1 MGNAMWHRPVTL
13 IESVA
18 ITWLLMCLSIVSTNS
33 FSAATKPT
41 LIHAI
46 QGAGDTS
53 PLAGTAVTIEA
64 IVVGDFQAGHGAHGN
79 LRGFFVQ
86 EEDADA
92 DDHLNTSEGLFVY
105 TGASPKV
112 DVNVGDVVQVTG
124 FVKEFYGLT
133 ELADVTQVSVL
144 SSGNG
149 LPTPA
154 SIALPASSTVRNSDG
169 KLIPDLEAFEGMFV
183 TFTDPLV
190 VTEMYNLDRFGEVTL
205 SQGGRPEQFT
215 QSHRPDVSGF
225 ASHQRDVASRRILLD
240 DGHGVQNPNPIIYP
254 DGQLSPTDSLRLGDT
269 VRDLSGVL
277 IYSRG
282 SGKSGDAAY
291 RVHPTLVAPAFH
303 GLNHRPLT
311 PPDVSGPVGGSVD
324 GYLKVASFNVLN
336 FFATLAE
343 RGAICGPSQT
353 LDCRGALNALEYNRQ
368 LAKLVTAIS
377 KLNADVLGVIEIENT
392 TPSSGLAELVAALN
406 QHMGKNTYAYVKSG
420 TIGTDA
426 IRVGLLYKPLS
437 VTPVGGHAI
446 LDSTVDP
453 LFLDTKNRPVL
464 LQTFEEVQTKERF
477 SVAVAHLKSKG
488 SSCADVDDPDV
499 GDGQGNCTGVRTA
512 AAVAINRWIDTDPT
526 HSGDPDVLLLGDL
539 NAYANEDPIRVL
551 TRAGWINEV
560 PQAYSYV
567 FDGQTGTL
575 DYALTSSSL
584 HAQVTAAE
592 VWHINADEADALDY
606 NTDYG
611 RPKGIYSPSE
621 YRSSDHDPVVIGL
634 SLATAL

>member
-1 MGNAMWHRPVTL
+1 
-13 IESVA
+13 
-18 ITWLLMCLSIVSTNS
+18 MCLSIVSTNS

-46 QGAGDTS
+46 QGAGDAS
-53 PLAGTAVTIEA
+53 PLAGSVVTIEA
-64 IVVGDFQAGHGAHGN
+64 IVVGDFQARHGAHGN

-149 LPTPA
+149 L
-154 SIALPASSTVRNSDG
+154 
-169 KLIPDLEAFEGMFV
+169 
-183 TFTDPLV
+183 
-190 VTEMYNLDRFGEVTL
+190 
-205 SQGGRPEQFT
+205 
-215 QSHRPDVSGF
+215 
-225 ASHQRDVASRRILLD
+225 
-240 DGHGVQNPNPIIYP
+240 
-254 DGQLSPTDSLRLGDT
+254 
-269 VRDLSGVL
+269 
-277 IYSRG
+277 
-282 SGKSGDAAY
+282 
-291 RVHPTLVAPAFH
+291 
-303 GLNHRPLT
+303 
-311 PPDVSGPVGGSVD
+311 
-324 GYLKVASFNVLN
+324 
-336 FFATLAE
+336 
-343 RGAICGPSQT
+343 
-353 LDCRGALNALEYNRQ
+353 
-368 LAKLVTAIS
+368 
-377 KLNADVLGVIEIENT
+377 

-477 SVAVAHLKSKG
+477 SVAVAHFKSKG
-488 SSCADVDDPDV
+488 SSCADVDDPDT

-575 DYALTSSSL
+575 DYALTSPSL
-584 HAQVTAAE
+584 HTQVTCAE

-611 RPKGIYSPSE
+611 RPQGLYSPSE